1 MARTLAL
8 VVVSFAVGALAVWLG
23 LRGGGPGAGRAAL
36 AARPAGLD
44 QGPVLDALARIEN
57 RLAERERVAP
67 TAVETDDDPAFAA
80 RLDAIQR
87 AVEELRA
94 AVAQSQAMRLVNE
107 GSASSSPAGEG
118 LLALREE
125 HPEPDWQTLDS
136 LVAQWNRDEDSARG
150 ETLLLGYRDV
160 IRRFGTPD
168 EVWGT
173 GEDLNWLY
181 VDGIDPVSGETV
193 REVWFQFVDG
203 FVVQL
208 GVKQP

>member
-1 MARTLAL
+1 MARLLAL

-23 LRGGGPGAGRAAL
+23 LPRGGPGGGRTAL

-44 QGPVLDALARIEN
+44 PAPVLEALARIEGL
-57 RLAERERVAP
+57 LADGGRAGASESTPRE
-67 TAVETDDDPAFAA
+67 DAA
-80 RLDAIQR
+80 LAQRLDAIQR
-87 AVEELRA
+87 SVEELRGAIAQAQAERFATEA
-94 AVAQSQAMRLVNE
+94 ATAD
-107 GSASSSPAGEG
+107 SSGGE
-118 LLALREE
+118 LFALREE
-125 HPEPDWQTLDS
+125 HPEPNWQALDS
-136 LVAQWNRDEDSARG
+136 LVAQWNRDEEAARD

-160 IRRFGTPD
+160 IRRFGKPD
-168 EVWGT
+168 QVWGT
-173 GEDLNWLY
+173 GASLNWLY